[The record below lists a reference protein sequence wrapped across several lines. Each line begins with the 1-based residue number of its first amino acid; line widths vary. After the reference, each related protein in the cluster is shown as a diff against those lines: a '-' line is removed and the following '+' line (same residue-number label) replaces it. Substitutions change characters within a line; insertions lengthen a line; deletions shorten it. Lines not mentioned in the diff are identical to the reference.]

1 MPVNDFKA
9 FATGEN
15 ANVLSQAEYEE
26 LDAVD
31 AGFQSGIAR
40 SEQLNKVWRQA
51 STIAAVVAGFIA
63 DKSGN
68 DVVDNGDTESLE
80 ASLLKALLNNSTS
93 QLDGRYLKSASNLAD
108 VGNIAAAR
116 GNLGLGNLA
125 LKNSLTA
132 ADVGAYPIS
141 AGELKGEAWST
152 FVNNYRIIANNKG
165 VFWRFDGSNY
175 YLMLTNDGDPKGGWN
190 SLRPLAIDYASG
202 DMRTDHNFL
211 ANGRISGGKDI
222 VAANSVYSGNGSA
235 QIAPDGNINGG
246 LWGGWLNN
254 YLASNWNGAVFS
266 SRRGGQQLYNPGFTW
281 MGDWEAPEG
290 CFLTGVR
297 SASAPDG
304 RKMGLFYRRV
314 QLMNKL
320 GAWWEI
326 GD

>member
-68 DVVDNGDTESLE
+68 DVVDNGDTEALE

-108 VGNIAAAR
+108 VGNTAAAR

-132 ADVGAYPIS
+132 ADVGAFPAEGGTIGS
-141 AGELKGEAWST
+141 KGIKAPGYM
-152 FVNNYRIIANNKG
+152 VNNRTMGAGSQGMYMAWNETGGTGEGAFICNKG
-165 VFWRFDGSNY
+165 SGSGGFVLRTVNSDNSVETGRVTIDGIGSMNTSR
-175 YLMLTNDGDPKGGWN
+175 YLSEMGQRVYSPNNPPSQFSGGGWFKDV
-190 SLRPLAIDYASG
+190 STGFI
-202 DMRTDHNFL
+202 
-211 ANGRISGGKDI
+211 IQWGGT
-222 VAANSVYSGNGSA
+222 SNGSSNVENHNYN
-235 QIAPDGNINGG
+235 IAFPRQSLVIVGSLGANQDLGRVVY
-246 LWGGWLNN
+246 LQTVNN
-254 YLASNWNGAVFS
+254 SVFS
-266 SRRGGQQLYNPGFTW
+266 SRTTGNGLGFFW
-281 MGDWEAPEG
+281 IA
-290 CFLTGVR
+290 
-297 SASAPDG
+297 
-304 RKMGLFYRRV
+304 
-314 QLMNKL
+314 L
-320 GAWWEI
+320 GY
-326 GD
+326 

>member
-68 DVVDNGDTESLE
+68 DVVDNGDTKALE

-93 QLDGRYLKSASNLAD
+93 QLDGRYLQSASNLAD
-108 VGNIAAAR
+108 VGNTAAAR

-125 LKNSLTA
+125 VKNSLTA
-132 ADVGAYPIS
+132 ADVGAYPVN
-141 AGELKGEAWST
+141 AGELKGEAWTT

-175 YLMLTNDGDPKGGWN
+175 YLMLTKDGDPKGGWN
-190 SLRPLAIDYASG
+190 DLRPLIVNVQTGELSTDHTFRCAQNIVASG
-202 DMRTDHNFL
+202 
-211 ANGRISGGKDI
+211 
-222 VAANSVYSGNGSA
+222 SVYAGGGNS
-235 QIAPDGNINGG
+235 ILSTDGNVYGP

-254 YLASNWNGAVFS
+254 WLSGQLNSRVSSFRLAGWGTATNGNNDNTFA
-266 SRRGGQQLYNPGFTW
+266 N
-281 MGDWEAPEG
+281 
-290 CFLTGVR
+290 
-297 SASAPDG
+297 APDG
-304 RKMGLFYRRV
+304 TVVVGVQQKTNYTAVNYRYPQILV
-314 QLMNKL
+314 N
-320 GAWWEI
+320 GNWYNVGVA
-326 GD
+326 